1 MALEVLISLG
11 HRPQLVASGGGS
23 DVNALIHNGFPAVN
37 LCNGMIDVHTPDER
51 IALASLEA
59 MFDVTLGLV
68 RRGAPGVTEGARDRL
83 GPPIETT
90 PIYRGKL
97 VSLRSSRYRRP
108 DGTVVTREVID
119 HPGAVVIVPVEDDHV
134 LLVRQPREAVEEF
147 TLELPAG
154 KLDHPGEDPLDC
166 ARRELGRGG
175 RPRRLRLARA
185 GRLLHAPP
193 PS

>member
-1 MALEVLISLG
+1 
-11 HRPQLVASGGGS
+11 
-23 DVNALIHNGFPAVN
+23 
-37 LCNGMIDVHTPDER
+37 
-51 IALASLEA
+51 
-59 MFDVTLGLV
+59 
-68 RRGAPGVTEGARDRL
+68 VTEEARDRL

-90 PIYRGKL
+90 PIYRGKV

-154 KLDHPGEDPLDC
+154 TLDHPGEEPLDC
-166 ARRELGRGG
+166 ARRELAEEVGRAASDWRELGG
-175 RPRRLRLARA
+175 FYTAPGILTEFMHCFLATRLTPVSGAAADEDELIEVVPWPLDDLPRAIDEVRDAKTLVGLLRLEREL
-185 GRLLHAPP
+185 RPP
-193 PS
+193 G

>member
-1 MALEVLISLG
+1 M
-11 HRPQLVASGGGS
+11 
-23 DVNALIHNGFPAVN
+23 
-37 LCNGMIDVHTPDER
+37 
-51 IALASLEA
+51 
-59 MFDVTLGLV
+59 
-68 RRGAPGVTEGARDRL
+68 TEGARDRL

-134 LLVRQPREAVEEF
+134 LLVRQPREAVEEL

-154 KLDHPGEDPLDC
+154 TLDHPGEGPLEC
-166 ARRELGRGG
+166 ARRELGEEVGRAASDWRELGG
-175 RPRRLRLARA
+175 FYSAPAILTEFMHCFLATGLTAVSGAAADEDELIEVVPWPLDDLPRAIDEVRDAKTLVGL
-185 GRLLHAPP
+185 GRLERELRPP
-193 PS
+193 AEPAGPALAM